1 MNLLENNMRV
11 SILTHP
17 LGANYG
23 GILQAFALSKYLQ
36 NMGYEVFV
44 FNRNAD
50 MPFVKRMVKA
60 IMVLLHHPRYNNP
73 RYRHLVRFVKQ
84 HIPYTKPLYSKV
96 QMTDFVSQNNVQTVI
111 VGSDQV
117 WRAGFALN
125 YGYDYFLDFAPKG
138 VTKLSYAASFGLSEW
153 EYTEEQSQK
162 IRQLVDSFKA
172 VSVREDEGVKLC
184 WKYMGVKAE
193 HVLDPTMLLRA
204 EDYAPITSPRIVPED
219 YVFVYWLGS
228 AEEKQKAI
236 IHANLKD
243 KKLVDISL
251 RGSDPLMPVED
262 WLSYI
267 KHADQVVTDSFHGCV
282 FSILFGKRFSICTND
297 SGGNGRLRSLFTML
311 GINPTDGNIDYK
323 SVCERL
329 EINRRKSYSF
339 IENALQ

>member
-1 MNLLENNMRV
+1 
-11 SILTHP
+11 
-17 LGANYG
+17 
-23 GILQAFALSKYLQ
+23 
-36 NMGYEVFV
+36 
-44 FNRNAD
+44 
-50 MPFVKRMVKA
+50 
-60 IMVLLHHPRYNNP
+60 
-73 RYRHLVRFVKQ
+73 
-84 HIPYTKPLYSKV
+84 
-96 QMTDFVSQNNVQTVI
+96 
-111 VGSDQV
+111 
-117 WRAGFALN
+117 
-125 YGYDYFLDFAPKG
+125 
-138 VTKLSYAASFGLSEW
+138 
-153 EYTEEQSQK
+153 
-162 IRQLVDSFKA
+162 
-172 VSVREDEGVKLC
+172 
-184 WKYMGVKAE
+184 MGVKAE

-282 FSILFGKRFSICTND
+282 FSILFGKQFSICTND

-339 IENALQ
+339 IDNALQ